1 MSRIVFQAVDFA
13 YRPDQPVLTGLSLEL
28 PPGLC
33 FFVGP
38 NGVGK
43 STTMLLAAARLVPSA
58 GRVLIDGRDTVELQG
73 RTPEA
78 QEERNRIVSV
88 IYQNMELESDEPLAR
103 LLDAVAEAGRSSGAA
118 TVRDEVTAAL
128 ELEEVADL
136 RLHQLSKG
144 QLQRA
149 LVAMSVLYGA
159 PNVVMDEPLFA
170 VEPDR
175 AARIL
180 RYLADLADHGGRSL
194 YLSVHDIAL
203 ARAHADADAVVLMAQ
218 DGSVAIGAPDEL
230 LTRERLEA
238 AFRVP
243 EGTLYERQN
252 LYRHMLAGGTGY
264 RES

>member
-28 PPGLC
+28 PRGIC

-58 GRVLIDGRDTVELQG
+58 GRVLIDGRDTVELQE

-103 LLDAVAEAGRSSGAA
+103 LFDVVAEAGRSSGVA
-118 TVRDEVTAAL
+118 TTRDEVTAAL
-128 ELEEVADL
+128 ELEDVADL
-136 RLHQLSKG
+136 RLHQLAKG

-159 PNVVMDEPLFA
+159 PSVVMDEPLFA

-180 RYLADLADHGGRSL
+180 RYLADLADRGGRSL

-203 ARAHADADAVVLMAQ
+203 ARAHADAVVLMAQ

-252 LYRHMLAGGTGY
+252 LYRRMLADGTGY

>member
-13 YRPDQPVLTGLSLEL
+13 YRLDQPVLTGLSLEL
-28 PPGLC
+28 PRGLC

-43 STTMLLAAARLVPSA
+43 STAMLLAAARLVPSA

-103 LLDAVAEAGRSSGAA
+103 LFDVVAETGRSLGAA
-118 TVRDEVTAAL
+118 TARDEVTSAL

-144 QLQRA
+144 QLPR
-149 LVAMSVLYGA
+149 VLYGA
-159 PNVVMDEPLFA
+159 PSVVMDEPLFA

-180 RYLADLADHGGRSL
+180 RYLADLADRGGRSL

-203 ARAHADADAVVLMAQ
+203 ARAHANAVVLMAQ
-218 DGSVAIGAPDEL
+218 DGSVATGAPDEL
-230 LTRERLEA
+230 LARERLEA

-243 EGTLYERQN
+243 EGTLYERQS
-252 LYRHMLAGGTGY
+252 LYRRMLAGGTDY
-264 RES
+264 RGS